1 VALLFLSIKN
11 PCPSNLLSVTER
23 SSVLWSSGHY
33 VYYIHVLWIFI
44 ASLSVLSLGL
54 LPDAV
59 SWDEGTR
66 RCCWIWICISVCQ
79 RIRYVSHH
87 PVFPFPR
94 NKNLTSNP
102 PVFSG
107 IRLYNTRKLVPS
119 GLLLVL
125 SLGALGVFFSAY
137 LQDKMW
143 ADPFTSS
150 SSSLY

>member
-59 SWDEGTR
+59 SWDQGTR
-66 RCCWIWICISVCQ
+66 RCCWLRICISVCQ
-79 RIRYVSHH
+79 RIWYVFHH
-87 PVFPFPR
+87 PMFPFSR
-94 NKNLTSNP
+94 NKNLTWNP
-102 PVFSG
+102 PCFFRYQAVQYQETGAIRPSFSTFSWCPG
-107 IRLYNTRKLVPS
+107 C
-119 GLLLVL
+119 LLLCLLARQGVSW
-125 SLGALGVFFSAY
+125 SLHQL
-137 LQDKMW
+137 
-143 ADPFTSS
+143 
-150 SSSLY
+150 